1 MVVKIYIARYPDRWI
16 DWITRGLDVW
26 IDRMLTS

>member
-16 DWITRGLDVW
+16 YWIAKELDVW